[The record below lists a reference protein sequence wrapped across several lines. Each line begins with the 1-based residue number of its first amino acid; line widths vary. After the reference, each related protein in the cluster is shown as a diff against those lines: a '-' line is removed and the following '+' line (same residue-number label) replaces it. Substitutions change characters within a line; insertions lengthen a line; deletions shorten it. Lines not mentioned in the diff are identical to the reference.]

1 MPDDGADG
9 NSSLEPDNDV
19 ESVNRTD
26 ADAVARIE
34 PRVSPPDTSQPRGTR
49 RRVRLSRRAV
59 GISLAFAAIFTILGV
74 DIFFIAKGT
83 SQRAVKVPPVR
94 SATPSGSDAAASAA
108 SSNAPAPSDFAPA
121 AMKLSPEPSAST
133 PTASDEPPASA
144 FPEDG
149 IEEEP
154 GPSKPVR
161 PKHFGTVQQAA
172 AGSCS
177 TASVDGLS
185 RQIID
190 QVRCADVKA
199 FALLPA
205 RSNLVLES
213 HTFPYLES
221 AARDHLL
228 RVLDAHRN
236 QTMRIHSALR
246 TVAQQYLVWR
256 WASGRRCGVQMAT
269 APGDSNHETGR
280 ALDIANVAEWRPALE
295 AEDFH
300 WLGASDNVHFD
311 FKSHHA
317 SPQGAPDILAFQRL
331 WNRNHPDDR
340 IAESGRYDSNTE
352 QRLKKSPPAGFSV
365 GPSCSKA
372 TRANAAKSAKSARH

>member
-1 MPDDGADG
+1 
-9 NSSLEPDNDV
+9 
-19 ESVNRTD
+19 
-26 ADAVARIE
+26 
-34 PRVSPPDTSQPRGTR
+34 
-49 RRVRLSRRAV
+49 
-59 GISLAFAAIFTILGV
+59 
-74 DIFFIAKGT
+74 
-83 SQRAVKVPPVR
+83 
-94 SATPSGSDAAASAA
+94 
-108 SSNAPAPSDFAPA
+108 
-121 AMKLSPEPSAST
+121 MKLSPEPSAST
-133 PTASDEPPASA
+133 PTAIEGPPASA

-149 IEEEP
+149 FEEEP
-154 GPSKPVR
+154 GPSKPAR

-190 QVRCADVKA
+190 QVRCADLKA
-199 FALLPA
+199 FVPLPA

-236 QTMRIHSALR
+236 QTMRVHSVLR

-256 WASGRRCGVQMAT
+256 WAAGRRCGVQMAT

-311 FKSHHA
+311 FKSHR
-317 SPQGAPDILAFQRL
+317 SLPQGPPDILAFQRL
-331 WNRNHPDDR
+331 WNRNHPEDR
-340 IAESGRYDSNTE
+340 ITESGRYDTNTE
-352 QRLKKSPPAGFSV
+352 QRLKKSPTAGFSV
-365 GPSCSKA
+365 GASCAKA
-372 TRANAAKSAKSARH
+372 TRTSAAKSEKSARH

>member
-1 MPDDGADG
+1 MPDGDADG
-9 NSSLEPDNDV
+9 NSSTDPDNGV
-19 ESVNRTD
+19 ESANRAK
-26 ADAVARIE
+26 ADSVARIE
-34 PRVSPPDTSQPRGTR
+34 PRVSPSDTSQPRSWQ
-49 RRVRLSRRAV
+49 RRVRISRRTAWLSV
-59 GISLAFAAIFTILGV
+59 AFGGGCAILGV

-83 SQRAVKVPPVR
+83 SQRTLSVSTVS
-94 SATPSGSDAAASAA
+94 SATLSGSEAAAS
-108 SSNAPAPSDFAPA
+108 NAPLPSDFAPA
-121 AMKLSPEPSAST
+121 AMKLSPEPSASS
-133 PTASDEPPASA
+133 PTAIDEPPASA

-149 IEEEP
+149 FEEEP
-154 GPSKPVR
+154 GPSKPAR

-190 QVRCADVKA
+190 QVRCTDPKA
-199 FALLPA
+199 FVLLPA

-213 HTFPYLES
+213 HAFPYLEA
-221 AARDHLL
+221 AARDNLL

-236 QTMRIHSALR
+236 RTMRVHSALR

-256 WASGRRCGVQMAT
+256 WAAGRRCGVQMAT

-295 AEDFH
+295 AEEFH

-311 FKSHHA
+311 FKSHRA
-317 SPQGAPDILAFQRL
+317 LPQGAPDILAFQRL
-331 WNRNHPDDR
+331 WNRNHAEDR
-340 IAESGRYDSNTE
+340 IAESGRYDTNTE

-365 GPSCSKA
+365 GPSCAKA
-372 TRANAAKSAKSARH
+372 TRASAAKGKKSANH

>member
-9 NSSLEPDNDV
+9 NSSSEPDNDV
-19 ESVNRTD
+19 ESVNPTQ
-26 ADAVARIE
+26 ADTVARIE
-34 PRVSPPDTSQPRGTR
+34 PRVSPPDTSQPRGSR
-49 RRVRLSRRAV
+49 RRLRLSRRTA
-59 GISLAFAAIFTILGV
+59 GISLAFVAIFAILGV

-83 SQRAVKVPPVR
+83 SQKTANAPQITPVN
-94 SATPSGSDAAASAA
+94 PSSTEAA

-121 AMKLSPEPSAST
+121 AMNLSPEPSASS
-133 PTASDEPPASA
+133 PTAIDEPPASA

-149 IEEEP
+149 FEEEP
-154 GPSKPVR
+154 EPSKPAR

-199 FALLPA
+199 FVLLPP

-236 QTMRIHSALR
+236 KTMRIHSALR

-311 FKSHHA
+311 FKSHRA
-317 SPQGAPDILAFQRL
+317 LPQGAPDILAFQRL
-331 WNRNHPDDR
+331 WNRNHPEDR

-365 GPSCSKA
+365 GASCAKA
-372 TRANAAKSAKSARH
+372 TRASAAKSEKPARH

>member
-9 NSSLEPDNDV
+9 NSSLEPDNGV
-19 ESVNRTD
+19 ESAHRTEVD
-26 ADAVARIE
+26 SVARIE
-34 PRVSPPDTSQPRGTR
+34 PQVSPPNTSQPRGAQ
-49 RRVRLSRRAV
+49 RRVRPSRRTV
-59 GISLAFAAIFTILGV
+59 GIGLAFVGVFAILGV
-74 DIFFIAKGT
+74 DIFFIARGT
-83 SQRAVKVPPVR
+83 SQRTVKAPTVS
-94 SATPSGSDAAASAA
+94 SAAPSSSEAA
-108 SSNAPAPSDFAPA
+108 SSNTPAPSDFAPV
-121 AMKLSPEPSAST
+121 AMNLSPEPSAST
-133 PTASDEPPASA
+133 QAAIEEPPASS

-149 IEEEP
+149 FEEES
-154 GPSKPVR
+154 GPSKSAR

-190 QVRCADVKA
+190 QVRCADLKA
-199 FALLPA
+199 FVPLPA
-205 RSNLVLES
+205 RSNLVWES

-236 QTMRIHSALR
+236 QTMRVHSALR

-256 WASGRRCGVQMAT
+256 WAAGRRCGVQMAT

-311 FKSHHA
+311 FKSHRPL
-317 SPQGAPDILAFQRL
+317 PQGAPDILAFQRL
-331 WNRNHPDDR
+331 WNRNHSEDR
-340 IAESGRYDSNTE
+340 IAESGRYDTNTE

-365 GPSCSKA
+365 GASCAKA
-372 TRANAAKSAKSARH
+372 TRASAAKREKSASH